1 MSRWGEEIFNCDG
14 ASDYLQTLVR
24 QIEKSINDCI
34 EDQGERSLSPV
45 TRGGDILM
53 PAVDILRT
61 LTKEYPEVILHMV
74 EEMPIAQWREWY
86 LDVFDSQ
93 SPDLVNPEFRKLQRE
108 YIVESFT
115 ELESI
120 VEN

>member
-1 MSRWGEEIFNCDG
+1 MSRWGEEIFNSDG

-34 EDQGERSLSPV
+34 KDQEENSLGPAF
-45 TRGGDILM
+45 RGGEILM

-61 LTKEYPEVILHMV
+61 LTKEYPDVILHMV

-86 LDVFDSQ
+86 LDAFDSQ
-93 SPDLVNPEFRKLQRE
+93 PPDLVNPDFRKLQRE
-108 YIVESFT
+108 LIVKSFK
-115 ELESI
+115 ELESM